1 MIELQI
7 VTLFGLLPLAFGL
20 LQVALLFTGAAQL
33 DYVAFEAARSGAMA
47 DGEPDAMRR
56 AATRA
61 MVPQSARH
69 DPAVAAGNLAEVAAL
84 AFTVAAAEVTAFMT
98 IDPDRPRRDLLS
110 VRVTYCHPLRVPLVP
125 ALLVP
130 LLRRLDPQLPH
141 QRCYA
146 ASRVPLIARAVV
158 PLPRLAG
165 PAGPDGSAGP

>member
-1 MIELQI
+1 MQGALVLCGLETVGPQAGVAGKVL
-7 VTLFGLLPLAFGL
+7 TRPDSALF
-20 LQVALLFTGAAQL
+20 VA
-33 DYVAFEAARSGAMA
+33 V
-47 DGEPDAMRR
+47 
-56 AATRA
+56 
-61 MVPQSARH
+61 
-69 DPAVAAGNLAEVAAL
+69 VAAL

-98 IDPDRPRRDLLS
+98 IDTDRPRRDLLS